1 MKRRDKEIL
10 MERLNKF
17 NEAATNLMLAISHF
31 EGDFNDLNAIEKYP
45 FEKSFDEVVLDIDE
59 FTSAVN
65 EELAIKPQYKNHSVV
80 EHKKEYLTAQIVDEE
95 KGKTY
100 DMTVIILDEE
110 PADDDEDEVVP
121 FKIIDYY
128 HGDPSVSDTG
138 YFIGRWKKE
147 CDTMMRVH
155 NYLQAY
161 LETNEGC
168 FASPRE
174 SELYNEP
181 TVRQTLKE
189 LRDIIMYRF

>member
-59 FTSAVN
+59 FTTAVN
-65 EELAIKPQYKNHSVV
+65 EELAIRPQCKNHVVV
-80 EHKKEYLTAQIVDEE
+80 EGKKTYFTAQVVNEE
-95 KGKTY
+95 DGKTY
-100 DMTVIILDEE
+100 DMTAIILDEA

-121 FKIIDYY
+121 FKIISHY
-128 HGDPSVSDTG
+128 HGEPSVADTG
-138 YFIGRWKKE
+138 YFIDRWEKQ
-147 CDTMMRVH
+147 CATMMRVH

-161 LETNEGC
+161 LETNEGY

-181 TVRQTLKE
+181 LVRQTLNE
-189 LRDIIMYRF
+189 LEDIIMYKF

>member
-65 EELAIKPQYKNHSVV
+65 AELAIKLPYKNHAVV
-80 EHKKEYLTAQIVDEE
+80 EGKKTYFTAQVVDEDS
-95 KGKTY
+95 GATY
-100 DMTVIILDEE
+100 DMTAIILDEK

-128 HGDPSVSDTG
+128 HGEPSVADTG
-138 YFIGRWKKE
+138 HFIDRWEKE
-147 CDTMMRVH
+147 CATMMRVH
-155 NYLQAY
+155 NY
-161 LETNEGC
+161 
-168 FASPRE
+168 
-174 SELYNEP
+174 
-181 TVRQTLKE
+181 
-189 LRDIIMYRF
+189 